1 MSEAT
6 MTGRRRF
13 LTFAAGAAAWGI
25 GSAQAQTAE
34 EIIAAA
40 DRVRNPGEPFR
51 STTTLIE
58 YRSGKARSKTVLTV
72 YVKEDKAT
80 GQFRNVVRYVDPPRD
95 AGKLVLRT
103 GNTMWFY
110 DPGSKASVRVS
121 AQQRLLGQAA
131 IGDVIAVN
139 LAKDYSGKLVG
150 EGEIQDAER
159 KPRLC
164 WHLDL
169 TAANDGATYSRIE
182 YWVEKETSYPIRGR
196 YYADS
201 GRLLKVAYYG
211 KYQSQLGGMR
221 PTETVIIDS
230 VDSALV
236 TTVGFADF
244 RLQEIPETWFQRE
257 FLPRIGAE

>member
-6 MTGRRRF
+6 MTGRRGF
-13 LTFAAGAAAWGI
+13 LRLALGAAACGI
-25 GSAQAQTAE
+25 GEARAQSAGD
-34 EIIAAA
+34 IIAAA

-58 YRSGKARSKTVLTV
+58 YRSGKARSKTVLGV

-80 GQFRNVVRYVDPPRD
+80 GQFRNVVRYIDPPRD

-110 DPGSKASVRVS
+110 DPSSKASIRVS

-131 IGDVIAVN
+131 IGDVISVN
-139 LAKDYSGKLVG
+139 LAKDYNGKLVG
-150 EGEIQDAER
+150 EAEIQDAER
-159 KPRLC
+159 KPRAC

-169 TAANDGATYSRIE
+169 AAANDGATYSRIE

-196 YYADS
+196 FYADS

-221 PTETVIIDS
+221 PTETIIIDS

-244 RLQEIPETWFQRE
+244 RFQEIPETWFQRE

>member
-6 MTGRRRF
+6 MIDRRGVLF
-13 LTFAAGAAAWGI
+13 FVVGAAACGI
-25 GSAQAQTAE
+25 GDAYAQSAD

-51 STTTLIE
+51 TMTTLIE

-72 YVKEDKAT
+72 YVKEDRAT

-95 AGKLVLRT
+95 AGKLVLRA

-110 DPGSKASVRVS
+110 DPSSKASIRVS

-131 IGDVIAVN
+131 IGDVISVN
-139 LAKDYSGKLVG
+139 LAKDYTSKLVG
-150 EGEIQDAER
+150 EEEIQDAER
-159 KPRLC
+159 KPRAC

-169 TAANDGATYSRIE
+169 AAANDGATYSRIE
-182 YWVEKETSYPIRGR
+182 YWIEKQTSYPIRGR
-196 YYADS
+196 FYADS

-230 VDSALV
+230 VDSSLV
-236 TTVGFADF
+236 TTVSFADF
-244 RLQEIPETWFQRE
+244 RFQEIPETWFQRE

>member
-1 MSEAT
+1 MYEAA
-6 MTGRRRF
+6 MIDRRRF
-13 LTFAAGAAAWGI
+13 LALASGLPLMAIREARAQSADEIVAG
-25 GSAQAQTAE
+25 
-34 EIIAAA
+34 A

-51 STTTLIE
+51 STTSLIE
-58 YRSGKARSKTVLTV
+58 YRSGKARSKTVLV
-72 YVKEDKAT
+72 VFVKEDKAT
-80 GQFRNVVRYVDPPRD
+80 GQFRNVVRYIDPPRD

-110 DPGSKASVRVS
+110 DPSSKASIRVS

-131 IGDVIAVN
+131 IGDVISVN
-139 LAKDYSGKLVG
+139 LAKDYTSKLVG
-150 EGEIQDAER
+150 EEEIQDAER
-159 KPRLC
+159 KPRAC

-169 TAANDGATYSRIE
+169 AAANDGATYSRIE
-182 YWVEKETSYPIRGR
+182 YWIEKQTSYPIRGR
-196 YYADS
+196 FYADS

-230 VDSALV
+230 VDSSLV
-236 TTVGFADF
+236 TTVSFADF
-244 RLQEIPETWFQRE
+244 RFQEIPETWFQRE